1 MGYVM
6 EDEDDS
12 KDQAYEVE
20 AKADGSMKM
29 KKLVII
35 PAFNEAESIIETVKD
50 IRENAPEFDYV
61 VINDCSKDDTLKIC
75 KEEKIKV
82 LDLPI
87 NLGIGGAVQ
96 TGYVYAY
103 HQNYDIVVQFDGD
116 GQHDAAFLEDMAKKL
131 VDEDADMV
139 IGSRF
144 IEKQGFQSSGVR
156 RIGIKIFSFLSGTLF
171 GKRITDATS
180 GMRMCNRRVIELF
193 VKDYPRDYP
202 EPETVCRLLRK
213 RCRVVEMPVQM
224 KERSAGVSS
233 ISINRSIYY
242 MIKVTLA
249 ILIERLR

>member
-1 MGYVM
+1 MNKSNG
-6 EDEDDS
+6 
-12 KDQAYEVE
+12 
-20 AKADGSMKM
+20 M

-35 PAFNEAESIIETVKD
+35 PAFNEAESIIETVRD
-50 IRENAPEFDYV
+50 IHENAPEFDYI
-61 VINDCSKDDTLKIC
+61 VINDCSKDETLEVC
-75 KEEKIKV
+75 KKEKIKV

-103 HQNYDIVVQFDGD
+103 HQNYDIVVQIDGD
-116 GQHDAAFLEDMAKKL
+116 GQHDASFLDPMAEKL
-131 VDEDADMV
+131 IGEKADMV

-144 IEKQGFQSSGVR
+144 IEKQGFQSSGIR
-156 RIGIKIFSFLSGTLF
+156 RIGIKIFAFLSGFLF

-180 GMRMCNRRVIELF
+180 GMRMCNRKVIELF

-213 RCRVVEMPVQM
+213 KCKVVEIPVQM

-233 ISINRSIYY
+233 ISVNSSIYY

>member
-1 MGYVM
+1 M
-6 EDEDDS
+6 DNTS
-12 KDQAYEVE
+12 
-20 AKADGSMKM
+20 KM

-35 PAFNEAESIIETVKD
+35 PAFNEAESIVETVRD
-50 IRENAPEFDYV
+50 IRENAPEFDFV
-61 VINDCSKDDTLKIC
+61 VINDCSKDRTLEVC
-75 KEEKIKV
+75 KKEHIKV
-82 LDLPI
+82 LNLPI

-116 GQHDAAFLEDMAKKL
+116 GQHDARFLETMANTIIN
-131 VDEDADMV
+131 EQADMV

-156 RIGIKIFSFLSGTLF
+156 RIGIRIFSFLSCVLF
-171 GKRITDATS
+171 GAKITDATS
-180 GMRMCNRRVIELF
+180 GMRMCNRKVMELF
-193 VKDYPRDYP
+193 IKDYPRDYP

-213 RCRVVEMPVQM
+213 KCKVMEIPVEM

-233 ISINRSIYY
+233 ISFSRSVYY

>member
-1 MGYVM
+1 
-6 EDEDDS
+6 
-12 KDQAYEVE
+12 
-20 AKADGSMKM
+20 M

-35 PAFNEAESIIETVKD
+35 PAYNEAESIVDTVND
-50 IRENAPEFDYV
+50 IKRNAPDFDYI
-61 VINDCSKDDTLKIC
+61 VINDCSKDKTLEIC
-75 KEEKIKV
+75 QQNHLNV

-103 HQNYDIVVQFDGD
+103 HNSYDVVVQFDGD
-116 GQHDAAFLEDMAKKL
+116 GQHDAQYLNMMFDVLENQN
-131 VDEDADMV
+131 ADMV

-144 IEKQGFQSSGVR
+144 IEGKGFQSSSTR
-156 RIGIKIFSFLSGTLF
+156 RIGIKIFAFLSKYLF
-171 GKRITDATS
+171 GKEIKDATS
-180 GMRMCNRRVIELF
+180 GMRMCNKKVIELF

-213 RCRVVEMPVQM
+213 KCKVIEVPVQM
-224 KERSAGVSS
+224 RNRMSGVSS
-233 ISINRSIYY
+233 ISIKKSIYY